1 MSGNVFISY
10 RRALSRDAA
19 FRIAMLLRQKLPRA
33 DPYLDVESIAS
44 GTNFVDAIQSQL
56 SQTRAVLVLM
66 PPGWA
71 EIRDAEGR
79 LRLWEPGDHVRQE
92 ISTALKRG
100 VPIIPVLFDGALMPA
115 PEKLPEDLQD
125 LTLWNAIEISSDF
138 EDLDQLKLIQAL
150 APKLPG
156 RLPSILLSA
165 IAMSCGL
172 YLLPYFVLAGLLL
185 FGAHLLQIHFIRVAA
200 TDEAPTRDLGFF
212 FALNWTIVLFLL
224 WPLAL
229 YLFQRALREAQKF
242 FEAVKSRRLVVFIDA
257 DGKGQPRS
265 PDAIWNKVLKR
276 TSHFIAFM
284 ILLSVGLAAVNW
296 YQFSG
301 RWPVVDFPVEEFRN
315 VSTGQDWQV
324 AWGIEGLGARYAGS
338 AFWIKAYAFLCY
350 QLYNIVWILKF
361 AILVFAFVLVSD
373 LDDLAT
379 GTGSYMSER
388 LRLTDGGA
396 GLTELVRLRK
406 VLALIA
412 LLSVGAMYFMA
423 IRNHFLPT
431 PCRPHV
437 LRDGSEL
444 TGHCQSTI
452 GFAETSFRVVAD
464 LIAGLLAGEPTDWG
478 TMTLRYGPDY
488 NSFTIGTVFESLLML
503 ILFGY
508 IAMRLATV
516 VDSAAANSAA
526 AAELAPT
533 ARLMRRQTICT
544 GTVMA
549 LAALSMYF
557 PNASAIFI
565 VAMILLL
572 LCRAY

>member
-19 FRIAMLLRQKLPRA
+19 FRIARLLRQKLPRA

-200 TDEAPTRDLGFF
+200 TDQAPTRDLGFF

-488 NSFTIGTVFESLLML
+488 NSFTIGAVFESLLML